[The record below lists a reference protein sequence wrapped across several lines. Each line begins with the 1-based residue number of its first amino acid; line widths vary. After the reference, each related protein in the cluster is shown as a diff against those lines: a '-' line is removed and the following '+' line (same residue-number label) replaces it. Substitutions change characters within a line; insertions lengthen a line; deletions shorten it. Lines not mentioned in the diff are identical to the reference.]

1 MTTSKERQA
10 VENAKRGQRRQSEV
24 NPQSSELPSGAMND
38 NLIALSVD
46 MKRNIK
52 KVIVHNAI
60 AMAMQDFAAGDYGDI
75 EDELFAQFSG
85 EMLSPLEAQYQAL
98 LEGRTLKEITLQP
111 VLPASCGEPIT
122 SSSSIS

>member
-1 MTTSKERQA
+1 MTASKERQA
-10 VENAKRGQRRQSEV
+10 VENAKKEQKQAQS
-24 NPQSSELPSGAMND
+24 NPQSSELPSGVMSD
-38 NLIALSVD
+38 NLMALSVD
-46 MKRNIK
+46 VKRTIK
-52 KVIVHNAI
+52 KVVIHNVI

-111 VLPASCGEPIT
+111 VLPASCGEQIT
-122 SSSSIS
+122 SSSSTS

>member
-10 VENAKRGQRRQSEV
+10 VENAKRGQRQAQAD
-24 NPQSSELPSGAMND
+24 PQSPEQPTEGIND
-38 NLIALSVD
+38 KIMSLSVD

-60 AMAMQDFAAGDYGDI
+60 AMAMQDFAAGDYGDV

-98 LEGRTLKEITLQP
+98 VEGRTLKEITLQP

-122 SSSSIS
+122 SSSSTS